1 MNSGKTNLRLIENIT
16 FQVPNTASIS
26 KSILFHV
33 SKYLEKMIFQL
44 MFWIF
49 YLLNKTGK
57 SR

>member
-1 MNSGKTNLRLIENIT
+1 MDSRKANLRLTENIT
-16 FQVPNTASIS
+16 FQVPNTGSIS
-26 KSILFHV
+26 KSILLHV

>member
-1 MNSGKTNLRLIENIT
+1 MDSRKANLRLTENIT
-16 FQVPNTASIS
+16 FQVPNTGSIS
-26 KSILFHV
+26 ILLHV
-33 SKYLEKMIFQL
+33 SKYLEKMISQL